1 VTGYQE
7 IKKFIIPF
15 LNTFITHDD
24 VDVIK
29 TLNNLF
35 SDESIGILAT

>member
-15 LNTFITHDD
+15 LNNFITHDD

-29 TLNNLF
+29 TLNNFF
-35 SDESIGILAT
+35 SDEIIGILAT